1 MGELRDAVT
10 GRHWRRIGG
19 VAFVA
24 AAVSLGCD
32 LVPVPPSPAAS
43 GAASP
48 SAVATGTPADSV
60 PSGPPTSPPD
70 PIMAAEG
77 RLVWL
82 VDAGGRA
89 GLWTTDLAGGDPVT
103 YIAGLDEGTTTIR
116 DPLIVGDAV
125 VFIADRPGASELRVV
140 LPGSPAGLLLDRVV
154 AVQPDGPD
162 SVIATRDE
170 GSTRQVVRIRVGGAA
185 PERLLEVP
193 IPADAAAAG
202 GPFGV
207 AISPDGRTVAAG
219 WVGATVTIDGPF
231 PSTLDDVGAPLVVG
245 DDGVLAAVTG
255 RAGEAYLVVAG
266 QLTELAPP
274 DSDPLTLPGTGFVA
288 WPALD
293 GADTLDA
300 IEVRD
305 VLAGLSRT
313 YPVGGSADGI
323 REFTPDHILLEATAF
338 DPRQRTVGYLDLDD
352 GRFGTFAAGAPTIE
366 P

>member
-1 MGELRDAVT
+1 MTRRGQRRVGLLTLTALMAGVGCGPTVVVPTPSGSVDPSPST
-10 GRHWRRIGG
+10 GRSSS
-19 VAFVA
+19 ASA
-24 AAVSLGCD
+24 S
-32 LVPVPPSPAAS
+32 PPGPTSSPA
-43 GAASP
+43 
-48 SAVATGTPADSV
+48 
-60 PSGPPTSPPD
+60 GPVS
-70 PIMAAEG
+70 AAEG

-82 VDAGGRA
+82 VDAAGQA

-103 YIAGLDEGTTTIR
+103 YLARLDEGTTTIR
-116 DPLIVGDAV
+116 DPLIVGEAV
-125 VFIADRPGASELRVV
+125 VFIADRPGGNELRAA
-140 LPGSPAGLLLDRVV
+140 LPGAPAGLLLDRVI

-170 GSTRQVVRIRVGGAA
+170 GSNRQVVRVRLDGAS
-185 PERLLEVP
+185 PERLLE
-193 IPADAAAAG
+193 IRFPADAGAAG

-219 WVGATVTIDGPF
+219 WVGASVTIDGPV
-231 PSTLDDVGAPLVVG
+231 PATLGDVGAPLVVG

-274 DSDPLTLPGTGFVA
+274 DSEPLTLPGTGFVA
-288 WPALD
+288 WPAFD
-293 GADTLDA
+293 EAGALA
-300 IEVRD
+300 ALELRD

-313 YPVGGSADGI
+313 YPAGGPADGI

-338 DPRQRTVGYLDLDD
+338 DPLQRTVGYLSLED
-352 GRFGTFAAGAPTIE
+352 GRFGTFTAGAPTNQ